1 MHGVLL
7 SLSLYLVIPFLF
19 TTLNYSRPLRYLNYD
34 YIVWASVPEACLE
47 IVYYSYDWYNFV
59 RPESTYAGTTVVILL
74 SKVSVYSE
82 VKKTFKKELE
92 NK

>member
-1 MHGVLL
+1 
-7 SLSLYLVIPFLF
+7 
-19 TTLNYSRPLRYLNYD
+19 
-34 YIVWASVPEACLE
+34 VPEACLE

-74 SKVSVYSE
+74 RKVSVYSE